1 MSNQQNEHDSYYIPP
16 NFIEGGT
23 LFGGM
28 FKFRNVIEAGILAA
42 AVGAPVFMFN
52 LSLTVKIIILC
63 LTALP
68 VGLLALIGI
77 SGESLSSF
85 IFGFFK
91 FLKRRRIIGKV
102 PEKAQKRKKQPK
114 KQSEKRKHKEKH
126 LKEEPSKEDKEKSM
140 AAEILDVIRSRKA
153 SKKKKA
159 AKPQK
164 AAKVKKAK
172 KQRPKK
178 SAPESRFL
186 NPVAEYLPVDKIEN
200 GIIYTKDHRYVKIIE
215 VVPRQKA
222 KVPCRE

>member
-77 SGESLSSF
+77 SGEKFRKRLKSGKNIRKSS
-85 IFGFFK
+85 
-91 FLKRRRIIGKV
+91 R
-102 PEKAQKRKKQPK
+102 
-114 KQSEKRKHKEKH
+114 QSESTRK
-126 LKEEPSKEDKEKSM
+126 S
-140 AAEILDVIRSRKA
+140 I
-153 SKKKKA
+153 
-159 AKPQK
+159 
-164 AAKVKKAK
+164 
-172 KQRPKK
+172 
-178 SAPESRFL
+178 
-186 NPVAEYLPVDKIEN
+186 
-200 GIIYTKDHRYVKIIE
+200 
-215 VVPRQKA
+215 
-222 KVPCRE
+222 